1 MLIDELVSLVEQVV
15 LLTELVQRAE
25 VDREAAEVV
34 RVALQYLAARRQRRA
49 EVVAIVLHFRSVRQ
63 QVQVAGEVVAALQRV
78 EVRDRGTR
86 LGGIVRH
93 HGAARAR
100 VAACSAPIG

>member
-49 EVVAIVLHFRSVRQ
+49 EVVAVHPPL
-63 QVQVAGEVVAALQRV
+63 AELTGL
-78 EVRDRGTR
+78 
-86 LGGIVRH
+86 
-93 HGAARAR
+93 
-100 VAACSAPIG
+100 